1 MFAAYSFHRLSIIII
16 MMIIIILFK
25 IDNKNMHI
33 MCINKI

>member
-1 MFAAYSFHRLSIIII
+1 MFAAYSFHRLSIII